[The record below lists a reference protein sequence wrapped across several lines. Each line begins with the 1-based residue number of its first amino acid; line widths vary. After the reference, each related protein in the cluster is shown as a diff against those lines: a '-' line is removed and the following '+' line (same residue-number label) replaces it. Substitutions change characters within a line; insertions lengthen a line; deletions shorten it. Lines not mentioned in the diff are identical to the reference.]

1 MSQYPRYAIYFVP
14 GADSVLYRF
23 GASLIG
29 YDAYSGQS
37 LAFPKDLETDVEGWE
52 RFTSDPRKYGFHAT
66 LKAPIALA
74 AGKTESALAAAMDAF
89 ARTPRAI
96 PVIKPAVR
104 SISSF
109 IAIIPD
115 APSEEL
121 QAFARDCVTQF
132 DAFRAPLTATDRERR
147 NVSALSERQVTY
159 LDRWGYPYV
168 LEEFRFHMTLAG
180 SLPANRMETVTSF
193 LRDRFAALELTSAP
207 IDRLTLLRQDD
218 ATSRFKVIQ
227 HWPLKAA

>member
-29 YDAYSGQS
+29 YDAYSGQL
-37 LAFPKDLETDVEGWE
+37 LAFPKDLETGVEGWE
-52 RFTSDPRKYGFHAT
+52 RFISDPRKYGFHAT

-74 AGKTESALAAAMDAF
+74 AGKAESALAAAMDAF

-96 PVIKPAVR
+96 PVIKPVVR

-121 QAFARDCVTQF
+121 QAFARDCVMQF
-132 DAFRAPLTATDRERR
+132 DTFRAPLTATDRERR

-180 SLPANRMETVTSF
+180 SLPASRMETVTSF
-193 LRDRFAALELTSAP
+193 LRDRFAALELTSTP

-218 ATSRFKVIQ
+218 ATSRFRVIRQ
-227 HWPLKAA
+227 WPLKAA